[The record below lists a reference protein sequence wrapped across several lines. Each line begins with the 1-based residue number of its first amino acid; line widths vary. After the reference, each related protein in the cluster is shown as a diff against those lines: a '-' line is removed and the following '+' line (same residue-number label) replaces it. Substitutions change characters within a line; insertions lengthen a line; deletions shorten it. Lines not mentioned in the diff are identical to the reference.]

1 MKAVIMAG
9 GKGTRLRPL
18 TAQQPK
24 AMVPLA
30 EKPVMQYSIELLKKH
45 GITEIAV
52 TVQYMAEKIE
62 AYFGD
67 GSDLGVSLT
76 YFKESSPLG
85 TAGSVK
91 QAETFLDEPFL
102 VVSGD
107 VLTDF
112 DLREGI
118 AAHKK
123 MGGLATIFVKE
134 VESPHDYAV
143 VQTNSAGQVTRF
155 LEKPKEEDVFS
166 RTVNS
171 GIYLMEPE
179 IFAYLEKEAVADFG
193 HDIFPQ
199 LLRLGR
205 QLNGYPADGYWMDI
219 GTLSRYYQA
228 QLDLL
233 NRNVKAE
240 ISGGEVAPGI
250 WLGED
255 VVIEAGVSLKAP
267 VVIGSGAVVQRG
279 ASLGPCAVIG
289 AGSTVAGK
297 ASVESTVAWP
307 RAVLRQGS
315 VLKGAIL
322 ADGVIVKERV
332 TIQEEQL
339 VIGSGAVVEEAVLQ
353 QGQPVAAG
361 KRFGQPVDQGPA
373 LKGHRA
379 RLSAALV
386 NAEEQTAALAAAFG
400 SLLRPQEI
408 VYLSSDHQPRSVAM
422 KKIALQSLLATGVN
436 VVEIESTLLP
446 VFRYSLETN
455 AMAGGLYFRQSE
467 RNGENKLI
475 VELFDEG
482 GLPINREWQQRLQ
495 QFLSTRCRRFVRRSQ
510 TGMHRIRNDQESSY
524 LSELLARIDAAVIR
538 QRKWK
543 IALYDETQGQFPL
556 LTFLFD
562 YLQCEWMEVREL
574 QDIEQMESFV
584 RSQQADLG
592 ILIGESGEFVSWMTE
607 EGLLLSDEEQLLQT
621 AQVQLAL
628 KQKPKL
634 AAPLFGGAQLEELAA
649 RFGGTIVRTKPSTR
663 AMMEAEATVQVM
675 AYDAPFAILST
686 LYYLSTSGYSLT
698 DLTRTLQEELDFP
711 LTAGKSVM

>member
-9 GKGTRLRPL
+9 GKGTRLYPL

-30 EKPVMQYSIELLKKH
+30 EKPAMQYSIELLKKH

-52 TVQYMAEKIE
+52 TVHYMAEKIE

-91 QAETFLDEPFL
+91 QAEAFLDEPFL
-102 VVSGD
+102 VMSAD

-112 DLREGI
+112 DLQKGI

-134 VESPHDYAV
+134 VESPLDYAV
-143 VQTNSAGQVTRF
+143 VQTNCAGRVTNF
-155 LEKPKEEDVFS
+155 LEKPQEEDAYS

-171 GIYLMEPE
+171 GIYVMEPE
-179 IFAYLEKEAVADFG
+179 IFAYLEKEAVSDFG
-193 HDIFPQ
+193 HDLFPQ
-199 LLRLGR
+199 LLRLGG
-205 QLNGYPADGYWMDI
+205 QLNGYPANGYWTDI
-219 GTLSRYYQA
+219 GTLPRYYQA

-233 NRNVKAE
+233 NRDVKAE

-267 VVIGSGAVVQRG
+267 VVIGAGAVVQRG

-307 RAVLRQGS
+307 QTVLKEGS
-315 VLKGAIL
+315 VLKGAVL
-322 ADGVIVKERV
+322 ADGVIVKERM
-332 TIQEEQL
+332 TIQEQL
-339 VIGSGAVVEEAVLQ
+339 VIGSGAVVEETVPQ
-353 QGQPVAAG
+353 PGQPPAAA
-361 KRFGQPVDQGPA
+361 KTFGQPIDHGPA

-379 RLSAALV
+379 RLSTALAK
-386 NAEEQTAALAAAFG
+386 AEEQTAALAAAFG
-400 SLLRPQEI
+400 SLLRPQEM
-408 VYLSSDHQPRSVAM
+408 VYLSSDHQPRSVTM
-422 KKIALQSLLATGVN
+422 KKIALQSLRATGVN

-446 VFRYSLETN
+446 VFRYSLEANDT
-455 AMAGGLYFRQSE
+455 AGGLYFRQSE
-467 RNGENKLI
+467 RNGEKKLI
-475 VELFDEG
+475 VELFDQD

-495 QFLSTRCRRFVRRSQ
+495 QFLSTRCRRFVQRSQ
-510 TGMHRIRNDQESSY
+510 TGAHRMRNDLESSY
-524 LSELLARIDAAVIR
+524 LSELLARIDVALIR

-556 LTFLFD
+556 LSFLFD

-584 RSQQADLG
+584 RSRQADLG

-628 KQKPKL
+628 KQKPRL

-711 LTAGKSVM
+711 LTAGKFVM